1 MLHGRDEDVSR
12 LLGLNTPVTLIS
24 GDSAVGKTS
33 VLEEIVARFDG
44 VAAAPVTVAYS
55 PAALQA
61 GLLEALAG
69 AAALIA
75 QDEGTARRVCGLL
88 VEGGRR
94 LADTKAN
101 EIGLAAARFLLAA
114 VRDRVGAN
122 LTNLVIEYF
131 EQVRNAAT
139 DDLISRIRQAADPDV
154 IYAIAGLAA
163 DLAAAAEG
171 RKLLLS
177 LDNVNNLQ
185 PDDQARLMD
194 LGPNLPSTTRVICT
208 FTSLRKADESLLDKY
223 TLAGISVQP
232 LHGLEQWAV
241 RQWLEAEELQADYS
255 EEVHRKTNGY
265 GFTVADAIHLL
276 KSGKTL
282 AEATQGGQE
291 EIMRA
296 ATREALRDLDTGS
309 RGAALK
315 LSVLA
320 SPLPAPR
327 IAEYLGTDPAGWTA
341 TEGQLIDS
349 HIFVPGNPPWFHDQR
364 RRLLREQLSG
374 TSVVPYLQAAAA
386 QLSALAQSAD
396 SPPGSLVQYAEITDE
411 LLGLDAAEP
420 SMSAVA
426 QLDDDAL
433 AVLDA
438 LIELTDG
445 GSAGVGGEQA
455 LLYARRVFRT
465 SSDLREAL
473 GRLSAADLAI
483 VRSTQDRT
491 VAAATFDSAEAWL
504 YANGRIAARL
514 GRTPLPRIASAV
526 FYNRLSE
533 PLGPFASAVYGIG
546 DPPLGELAKRSVDLQ
561 VRPRHIQQIR
571 PGRKGPS
578 LLLNGRFGDTPFY
591 ASVAYEN
598 EVDRDVAL
606 ASVQALSAEAV
617 FGRQAEL
624 TAITK
629 QPDTPLPS
637 RRLVRAFE
645 RALGL
650 RIGGVINSF
659 DVTLQGEQ
667 ISRDDSRRQ
676 RLGTL
681 NLLAQLSTE
690 RERQVAGYTAESYG
704 LLTWD
709 APDGDAELTAVVE
722 NAEGILPVSSI
733 PVSVLQNLD
742 RVALSELA
750 GLDPRQTIGFT
761 QMRAGRMKQL
771 TDMQPVANEVMRH
784 SRKIIAYNQHQ
795 PRRQAPTDIESLQAL
810 IQQQLNERETTA
822 HAVADF
828 LGRSLPV
835 GQDIYLLLDPPEG
848 RAGRLRGHDRGASI
862 LKASMRGDTPHILVA
877 IEPPDAQ
884 IAVGAPGSAVRPA
897 SLKDWQDRQTT
908 RWRDIFAV
916 PDVTF
921 TEGTSTSA
929 HDAVAELLGH
939 MINEIW
945 LVHTADTG
953 D

>member
-1 MLHGRDEDVSR
+1 MLYGRDEDVSR

-44 VAAAPVTVAYS
+44 VAAAPVTVAHS

-61 GLLEALAG
+61 GLLGALAG

-94 LADTKAN
+94 LARTKAN
-101 EIGLAAARFLLAA
+101 EIGLAAARFVLAA

-154 IYAIAGLAA
+154 IYAVAGLAA
-163 DLAAAAEG
+163 DLVAAAEG

-177 LDNVNNLQ
+177 LDNVNYLQ
-185 PDDQARLMD
+185 PEDQARLMD
-194 LGPNLPSTTRVICT
+194 LGPILPGATRVVCT
-208 FTSLRKADESLLDKY
+208 FTSLRKADESLLDRY

-241 RQWLEAEELQADYS
+241 RQWLEAEGLPADFS

-265 GFTVADAIHLL
+265 GFAVADVIQLL
-276 KSGKTL
+276 KSGKTP
-282 AEATQGGQE
+282 AEATQGGRE

-296 ATREALRDLDTGS
+296 ATREALRDLDSGS
-309 RGAALK
+309 RAAALK

-327 IAEYLGTDPAGWTA
+327 AAEYLGMDPAAWAA

-364 RRLLREQLSG
+364 RRLLREQLSA

-386 QLSALAQSAD
+386 QLSALAQGVD

-420 SMSAVA
+420 SVSAVA
-426 QLDDDAL
+426 QLDEDAL
-433 AVLDA
+433 AVLGA

-465 SSDLREAL
+465 SGDLREAL

-491 VAAATFDSAEAWL
+491 AAAVTFASVEAWL

-526 FYNRLSE
+526 FYNLLSE

-546 DPPLGELAKRSVDLQ
+546 DPPLAELASRSVDLQ
-561 VRPRHIQQIR
+561 VRPPHIQQIR

-598 EVDRDVAL
+598 ELDRDTGL
-606 ASVQALSAEAV
+606 ARVQALSAETV

-624 TAITK
+624 TVITK
-629 QPDTPLPS
+629 QPDTVLPS

-659 DVTLQGEQ
+659 DVTLHGEQ

-676 RLGTL
+676 QLGAL
-681 NLLAQLSTE
+681 NLLAQLTND
-690 RERQVAGYTAESYG
+690 RERQVTGYTAGSYG
-704 LLTWD
+704 LVTWD

-722 NAEGILPVSSI
+722 NAEGILRISSV
-733 PVSVLQNLD
+733 PVSVLQSLD

-750 GLDPRQTIGFT
+750 GLDPRQTIGFSQIRSGSLR
-761 QMRAGRMKQL
+761 QM
-771 TDMQPVANEVMRH
+771 TDMQLVANEVMRH

-795 PRRQAPTDIESLQAL
+795 PRRQVPTDVEALQAL
-810 IQQQLNERETTA
+810 IQQELDERETMA

-828 LGRSLPV
+828 FGRSLPV
-835 GQDIYLLLDPPEG
+835 GQDIYLLLDRPEG
-848 RAGRLRGHDRGASI
+848 RPGRLRGHDRGASI
-862 LKASMRGDTPHILVA
+862 LKAPMRGDTSHILVA
-877 IEPPDAQ
+877 IEPPEVQ
-884 IAVGAPGSAVRPA
+884 VTVGPPESATQPA
-897 SLKDWQDRQTT
+897 SIEDWQDRQTT
-908 RWRDIFAV
+908 RWREIFAV
-916 PDVTF
+916 PDVIF
-921 TEGTSTSA
+921 TQGTSMSA
-929 HDAVAELLGH
+929 HDAVAKLLGH

-945 LVHTADTG
+945 LFHAADTG